1 MRIFNAAA
9 ALAAGVLLLSPDA
22 AVAWAQNPCADLGGT
37 LDGTKC
43 TLHAT
48 NPTYTMDAEFPVDYA
63 DQQVLTD
70 YITQTRDG
78 FVNVSQMPGS
88 TSQPYQLDI
97 DSEQNHSGQ
106 PPHGTQSVALKIFQD
121 VGGAHPLT
129 WYKAF
134 NYNLD
139 ARKPI
144 TFDTLFNA
152 GTKPLDAIYPI
163 VKRELERQTG
173 LNGPM
178 VLAGDGLDPS
188 HYQNFAITDTELIFY
203 FAQGEMLP
211 QSAGANTARVPKD
224 AVASMLAPLVVTPP
238 P

>member
-1 MRIFNAAA
+1 MRNFKAAA
-9 ALAAGVLLLSPDA
+9 ALAAGVFLLSPDIG
-22 AVAWAQNPCADLGGT
+22 VASAQNPCADLGGN
-37 LDGTKC
+37 LDGAKC

-48 NPTYTMDAEFPVDYA
+48 NPTYALDASFPVDYA
-63 DQQVLTD
+63 DQQAVTD
-70 YITQTRDG
+70 YVTQTRDG

-88 TSQPYQLDI
+88 TSLPYQLDI
-97 DSEQNHSGQ
+97 DSEENHSGQ

-121 VGGAHPLT
+121 TGGAHPTT

-152 GTKPLDAIYPI
+152 GTKPLDVIFPI

-173 LNGPM
+173 INGPM
-178 VLAGDGLDPS
+178 VSPGEGLDPS
-188 HYQNFAITDTELIFY
+188 HYQNFGITDTELIFY
-203 FAQGEMLP
+203 FAQGELLP

-224 AVASMLAPLVVTPP
+224 AVASMLAPLAPAPP